1 MSCIEFSKNNCPN
14 TDLALQIDVSSIPR
28 VLLSIQSFRLAFIL
42 FSSILVFLVSLLVGY
57 LLSSIPYFCLKSFF
71 RLVSSSR
78 SLSFAIP
85 NGPSFLSIVYSCFLS
100 TISKC
105 TKCKPQEK
113 SWILQPSSKQ
123 HTFFL
128 TTIYRP
134 RFIPNSCPFKTPF
147 AGPTSSSKTPFVI
160 AFSSIYRPLST
171 VLFTS
176 SIVYLIASPFCVAF
190 LTLVCLSLTLGSRHR
205 ILSESFVN
213 YRFLYM
219 FTVSSLRS

>member
-1 MSCIEFSKNNCPN
+1 MSCIEFSIYNCPN
-14 TDLALQIDVSSIPR
+14 TDLSLQIDVSSIPR

-57 LLSSIPYFCLKSFF
+57 LLSSIPYFCLKSFL

-85 NGPSFLSIVYSCFLS
+85 NGPSFLSTVYSCFLS

-123 HTFFL
+123 HTFFHDYISSPL
-128 TTIYRP
+128 HSEFLPLQNSIRWSYVLKQNTVRHSFFFNLSSAFYSSVYLFHRL
-134 RFIPNSCPFKTPF
+134 PNSISILCC
-147 AGPTSSSKTPFVI
+147 
-160 AFSSIYRPLST
+160 FSDPGL
-171 VLFTS
+171 
-176 SIVYLIASPFCVAF
+176 LIPYSW
-190 LTLVCLSLTLGSRHR
+190 
-205 ILSESFVN
+205 I
-213 YRFLYM
+213 
-219 FTVSSLRS
+219 